1 MSESKP
7 PADDADD
14 AGAAD
19 DGGGVEVDD
28 LEAALADGDLS
39 ADSDDDDDDR
49 GVDHDAETADELD
62 VARARARADELADAD
77 DLDEVLGRLQAASD
91 EPVEVPRRRTRSPL
105 VSLFVLAFAGYLL
118 AAMWGD
124 FRYWTRADEPEDL
137 GSASELIASGGLT
150 PDLHDHYVVLEG
162 TPDVKNAAVGATK
175 TQLVGY
181 LRVTE
186 GGGRLFASVPRDK
199 SEKTVNNFEGRY
211 VGRIRQLSADRAFD
225 WLRQFYET
233 ENVTVP
239 IDVDTPSLKI
249 GMSQRK
255 ADGSITVE
263 AARGPATLS
272 AEQEVRLVVDDG
284 YARAQLGRK
293 SFPKAADARA
303 AMDRLGRPYAELPP
317 TQTFH
322 RFVVKASGEELGQLQ
337 RTLVA
342 ELPEDERK
350 SSADPKVGALVLPK
364 ASTYATVIGDAVI
377 EGDTIAFPYGSNT
390 TPPGYDVVDGKLVE
404 RSLADGMLRVP
415 LAEIKA
421 VRVEQRITVDPDGF
435 LISVGE
441 TPASERLTGILW
453 LVVLGIALA
462 NLGSLWVWW
471 RRRAEAGR

>member
-14 AGAAD
+14 ARAAAD
-19 DGGGVEVDD
+19 KGVEGVEVDD

-39 ADSDDDDDDR
+39 AEGDDEDR
-49 GVDHDAETADELD
+49 AGRADAETADELE
-62 VARARARADELADAD
+62 VAKARAEALAEAD
-77 DLDEVLGRLQAASD
+77 DLDDVLQRLQSASD

-105 VSLFVLAFAGYLL
+105 VSFFVLAFAGYLL
-118 AAMWGD
+118 AAMWSD

-137 GSASELIASGGLT
+137 GTASELIASGGLT
-150 PDLHDHYVVLEG
+150 PDLHDHYVIIEG

-186 GGGRLFASVPRDK
+186 GGGGLFAAVPRDK

-211 VGRIRQLSADRAFD
+211 VGRLRRLSADRAFE

-233 ENVTVP
+233 EKVTVP
-239 IDVDTPSLKI
+239 IDVDTQSLKI

-255 ADGSITVE
+255 SDGSITVD
-263 AARGPATLS
+263 AARGPVTLS
-272 AEQEVRLVVDDG
+272 AEQDVRLVVDDG

-322 RFVVKASGEELGQLQ
+322 RFVIEASGDELGDLQ

-342 ELPEDERK
+342 ELPEGERK

-364 ASTYATVIGDAVI
+364 PSTYSTVIGDAII
-377 EGDTIAFPYGSNT
+377 EGDAIAFPYGSNT
-390 TPPGYDVVDGKLVE
+390 TPPGYEVVEGKLVQ
-404 RSLADGMLRVP
+404 RSLPDGMLRVP
-415 LAEIKA
+415 LSDIKA
-421 VRVEQRITVDPDGF
+421 VRIEQRITVDPNGF

-441 TPASERLTGILW
+441 TPSSERLTGILW

-462 NLGSLWVWW
+462 NLVSLWVWW
-471 RRRAEAGR
+471 RRRHEGAAR